1 MESNLIEKVHAM
13 SLKSSVSSEK
23 RRVFK
28 LFEDKILRKL
38 YTFKMRE
45 AFSGYLSSSNIN
57 DQVCALSFLCALCDE
72 AVRLALIINLMR
84 DQGMRIGEVINLKC
98 IDYDLIRS
106 GSGGFVG
113 GRIKIRGKGRKLRIM
128 SITKATF
135 QLFEKYESSSLY
147 TSKNND
153 FLFQENDRPLYYKYI
168 QRRLSFFFGKNFKS
182 HDFRR
187 AFATRHSNNGVALSS
202 ISHEMGHSS
211 LTNTVIYD
219 KRSYSRIKRDF
230 IKPNISVIDSFPVGF
245 LNAGAFLCLEQLE
258 IIKLAISRQKS
269 RVIFELCAFAGLRT
283 SEIIKIKRRDFS
295 MCEKCLSVGD
305 RIIPLSFRVV
315 SVLSAWVRAQNLKPT
330 DDLFNDLTQSAIK
343 TMFNR
348 ISKKCGVVANGK
360 ILRASFIVAQL
371 NRGVDPISLSFII
384 GTKYDNVSRYI
395 PLAFCARS
403 DLLSGNSDFELM

>member
-1 MESNLIEKVHAM
+1 MEGNLFEKVHAM
-13 SLKSSVSSEK
+13 ALKSSVSSEK

-28 LFEDKILRKL
+28 LFEDKVLRKL
-38 YTFKMRE
+38 YTFSMRE
-45 AFSGYLSSSNIN
+45 VFRGYLSGSNVN

-72 AVRLALIINLMR
+72 GVRLALIINLMR
-84 DQGMRIGEVINLKC
+84 DQGMRVGEVINLKC
-98 IDYDLIRS
+98 IDYNLIKS
-106 GSGGFVG
+106 GSGGFG
-113 GRIKIRGKGRKLRIM
+113 GGIIKIKGKGRKLRVM

-135 QLFEKYESSSLY
+135 QLFGKYESSSLY
-147 TSKNND
+147 TSSKD
-153 FLFQENDRPLYYKYI
+153 GFLFQENDKALYYKYI

-187 AFATRHSNNGVALSS
+187 AFATRHSNNGVSLAS
-202 ISHEMGHSS
+202 ISHSMGHSS

-230 IKPNISVIDSFPVGF
+230 IKPDISVIDNFPVGF
-245 LNAGAFLCLEQLE
+245 LSAGAFLCLEQLE

-283 SEIIKIKRRDFS
+283 SEIIKIKRRDFFKLK
-295 MCEKCLSVGD
+295 KCLSVGD

-315 SVLSAWVRAQNLKPT
+315 SVVASWVRAQNLKPS

-348 ISKKCGVVANGK
+348 ISKKCEIVANGK

-371 NRGVDPISLSFII
+371 NRGVDPVSLSLIV

-395 PLAFCARS
+395 PLAVCARS
-403 DLLSGNSDFELM
+403 DLLAGNSDFELM